1 MRSLVLTLAMVLV
14 GCAADDETTTVEMP
28 EVMDEPRR
36 DSKGD
41 DAGPDLCAMA
51 ADLPEGDIC
60 RHLCDPDA
68 MAAQLEA
75 EGGDRGACYTLY
87 CQLTDSQHAIVGVCL
102 AP

>member
-1 MRSLVLTLAMVLV
+1 MVLV
-14 GCAADDETTTVEMP
+14 GCAADEETSPTIESPV
-28 EVMDEPRR
+28 VMDQPRR

-41 DAGPDLCAMA
+41 EAGPDLCALA
-51 ADLPEGDIC
+51 LDLPEGDIC
-60 RHLCDPDA
+60 RNLCDPDA
-68 MAAQLEA
+68 IAAQLEA